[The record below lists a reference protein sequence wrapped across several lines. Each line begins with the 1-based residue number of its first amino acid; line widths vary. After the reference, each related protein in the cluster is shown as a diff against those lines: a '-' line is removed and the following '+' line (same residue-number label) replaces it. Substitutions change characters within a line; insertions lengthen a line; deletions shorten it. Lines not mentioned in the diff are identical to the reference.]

1 MRKEVNITFK
11 KNPLLDG
18 LISKNTILV
27 SGLVIAPVVF
37 LANTVAK
44 ALTLMFVFSTITFL
58 TIMISS
64 FIPRN
69 IFYTIRIILYTVI
82 ASLVYI
88 PVVICAYRLF
98 PEQASTMG
106 IMLPLLIAN
115 SLILTKSETR
125 FFRETKGRM
134 LVDVLAYITGFN
146 VVTILFAFIREFF
159 GRGMIGDKIMGISFT
174 VPILTYPFA
183 GFILL
188 GLLAA
193 LFRVIKSYFSE

>member
-1 MRKEVNITFK
+1 MRKEITIPVK
-11 KNPLLDG
+11 RNSLLDG
-18 LISKNTILV
+18 LFLKNTILV

-37 LANTVAK
+37 IANTVAK
-44 ALTLMFVFSTITFL
+44 AIALIFVFSTITFL

-69 IFYTIRIILYTVI
+69 IVYTIRIILYTVI
-82 ASLVYI
+82 ASLVYVPI
-88 PVVICAYRLF
+88 VIYANHIF
-98 PEQASTMG
+98 PDSVSKMG

-125 FFRETKGRM
+125 FFRESNGRM
-134 LVDVLAYITGFN
+134 VVDVLSYIMGFN
-146 VVTILFAFIREFF
+146 IVTIIFAFIREFF
-159 GRGMIGDKIMGISFT
+159 GRGMIGDKIMGISYT
-174 VPILTYPFA
+174 VPILVYPFA

-193 LFRVIKSYFSE
+193 IFRAIKSYFSE